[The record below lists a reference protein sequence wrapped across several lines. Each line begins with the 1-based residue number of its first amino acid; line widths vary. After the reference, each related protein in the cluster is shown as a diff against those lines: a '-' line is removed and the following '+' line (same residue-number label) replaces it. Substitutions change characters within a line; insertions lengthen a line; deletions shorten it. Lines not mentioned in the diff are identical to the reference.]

1 MWGGEGGGVNEVR
14 ICEQGEVVSQP
25 RQAVHYSGH
34 FRDLIRV
41 PGNSHRCEIYALPG
55 RGE

>member
-1 MWGGEGGGVNEVR
+1 MNEVR

-34 FRDLIRV
+34 FIDLIRV
-41 PGNSHRCEIYALPG
+41 PGNSHRCEIYGLPG